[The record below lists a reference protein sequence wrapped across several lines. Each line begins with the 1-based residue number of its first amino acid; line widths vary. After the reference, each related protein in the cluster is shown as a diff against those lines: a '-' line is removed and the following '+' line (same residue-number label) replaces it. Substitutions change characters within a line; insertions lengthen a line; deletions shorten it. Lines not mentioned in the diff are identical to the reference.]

1 MIEGIQV
8 TEDHIGDPVTYIP
21 NHAKGDVN
29 HSDVEHGTISS
40 FNESCVCEIQISMRG
55 EHSDEPISMGIIP
68 AQKKKPPTSNEQR
81 NYTSSGTLTQK
92 NLL

>member
-1 MIEGIQV
+1 MSHMIEGIQV

-40 FNESCVCEIQISMRG
+40 FNAAC
-55 EHSDEPISMGIIP
+55 
-68 AQKKKPPTSNEQR
+68 
-81 NYTSSGTLTQK
+81 L
-92 NLL
+92 

>member
-29 HSDVEHGTISS
+29 HSDRTWNDIT
-40 FNESCVCEIQISMRG
+40 NESCLFVRYRSACGRD
-55 EHSDEPISMGIIP
+55 SDEPISMGIP
-68 AQKKKPPTSNEQR
+68 AQK
-81 NYTSSGTLTQK
+81 
-92 NLL
+92 